1 MASDQDPIVSK
12 VSLTEVKG
20 FIVFAQT
27 HLNKSEALM
36 NDYFLG
42 YYLKNKS
49 LLMEMVRLYYNS
61 KVFENYMKK
70 LSIKKEPSADGFV
83 GLTAPELANITK
95 CVMSLLDSKNALAD
109 YGFMI
114 GLQ

>member
-1 MASDQDPIVSK
+1 MASDQEPIVSK
-12 VSLTEVKG
+12 VSLEEVEG
-20 FIVFAQT
+20 FVVLAQT
-27 HLNKSEALM
+27 HLNKSETLM
-36 NDYFLG
+36 SDYFLG
-42 YYLKNKS
+42 YYLKNKN
-49 LLMEMVRLYYNS
+49 LLMEIVRLYYNS

-70 LSIKKEPSADGFV
+70 LPLKKQPSPEGFV

-95 CVMSLLDSKNALAD
+95 CVLSLLDSKNALAD